1 MEMAVTFPKGS
12 QVEASFGGFWVLTDQ
27 PSPEGENAAPT
38 PFQLFLA
45 SIGTCVG
52 YFVLCFCQQRNIP
65 SEKVRVTLHA
75 EKDTRSHLVEDIMIT
90 LHVPKD
96 FPEKYREGII
106 RAAGS
111 CLVKKHMENPP
122 KFSINVARSE

>member
-1 MEMAVTFPKGS
+1 MAVSFPKDS
-12 QVEASFGGFWVLTDQ
+12 QVLASFEGFQVLTDQ
-27 PSPEGENAAPT
+27 EGAAPT

-52 YFVLCFCQQRNIP
+52 YFVLSFCQGRNIS
-65 SEKVRVTLHA
+65 SENLRVTMRA

-96 FPEKYREGII
+96 FPEKYRDGVI

-111 CLVKKHMENPP
+111 CLVKKHMEHPP
-122 KFSINVARSE
+122 KFSINIALST